1 MQIPHKFEPRPY
13 QIPFFNSIHDGY
25 KRGVGVWHRRAGK
38 DKTIINLL
46 VKESYKRKGLYY
58 YLFPTYKQAKKA
70 IWFGMDRSG
79 FKFLDHIPKEIRVR
93 TNETD
98 MLIELDNG
106 SIIQIVG
113 SDNYDSLMGSN
124 PVGCVFSEYS
134 LQDPRAWEFIK
145 PILRENGGWALFI
158 YTPRGHNHGYKLFK
172 MALVNDAWFCEKLT
186 ITDTGVLTDAD
197 MDAERAEG
205 TTGDMIEQEYFCSFE
220 AAMPG
225 AYYAKEM
232 AMATKEKRI
241 TGVPY
246 DAAFPVNTYWD
257 IGYSD
262 STAIWFAQDAGREIH
277 LIDYAEEH
285 GEGLAFYKKLL
296 DDRGYTYGKHY
307 APHDIKKHEFGPGKS
322 IWKQAGEIGIKF
334 QVKKPWP
341 TIEDGIQAC
350 RSILSKCWFDAVKCD
365 RGLDALK
372 SYRKDYDETKRV
384 YTVAPVHDWAS
395 HGADAFRTLGVFHQF
410 AVVKEDMK
418 DLDYGDPENYAGY
431 FPGGL

>member
-1 MQIPHKFEPRPY
+1 
-13 QIPFFNSIHDGY
+13 
-25 KRGVGVWHRRAGK
+25 
-38 DKTIINLL
+38 
-46 VKESYKRKGLYY
+46 
-58 YLFPTYKQAKKA
+58 
-70 IWFGMDRSG
+70 
-79 FKFLDHIPKEIRVR
+79 
-93 TNETD
+93 
-98 MLIELDNG
+98 
-106 SIIQIVG
+106 
-113 SDNYDSLMGSN
+113 
-124 PVGCVFSEYS
+124 
-134 LQDPRAWEFIK
+134 
-145 PILRENGGWALFI
+145 
-158 YTPRGHNHGYKLFK
+158 
-172 MALVNDAWFCEKLT
+172 T

-410 AVVKEDMK
+410 AVVKEKMRDI
-418 DLDYGDPENYAGY
+418 DYGDPENYAGY